1 MDTRVAASSVFAE
14 KASTAMKQS
23 RTAKEGKVRKRFI
36 VFSPVD
42 LGAETSGV
50 RRHYHKARHKFSTE
64 QDIYKVR
71 SGRCFHTDREAIH
84 IQLDIAELQSSTILM
99 SLVAIH

>member
-1 MDTRVAASSVFAE
+1 MLTKGLVGATLMDTSVAASSVFAE
-14 KASTAMKQS
+14 RPSTVMKQS
-23 RTAKEGKVRKRFI
+23 RTAKEGEVRKRFI

-50 RRHYHKARHKFSTE
+50 RRHYHKARHKVFNR

-71 SGRCFHTDREAIH
+71 SERCSHTDREAIH
-84 IQLDIAELQSSTILM
+84 IQLDIAE
-99 SLVAIH
+99 

>member
-1 MDTRVAASSVFAE
+1 MLTKGLVGTTLMDTRVAASSVFAE

-23 RTAKEGKVRKRFI
+23 RTAKEGEVRKRFI

-50 RRHYHKARHKFSTE
+50 RRHYHKARHKFST
-64 QDIYKVR
+64 DKIFI
-71 SGRCFHTDREAIH
+71 RCGAKDVLIRIVKPFIFN
-84 IQLDIAELQSSTILM
+84 
-99 SLVAIH
+99 